1 MNATRIILVALA
13 VVAGFCLGRLTA
25 APPEPSDLATVAS
38 FREALHEP
46 DWLTR
51 THRISTFLQDLNPDN
66 LDEALEAFEARARYS
81 PEAEFR
87 LFMLAW
93 ARFDAEAA
101 FERALFWPEHS
112 KKRAGEAAIYAWG
125 YLDPEVARLAL
136 RQVEEDPDLSR
147 LLHDPLVEGWAERD
161 DKQPLI
167 EYLTSMGRGIARQ
180 RFTNILA
187 AKIMEHEGPEG
198 VIRWAEA
205 IPHDAVDHYKQ
216 TVFEKAANVLA
227 AVDPPRAAEWI
238 EGHLE
243 HDYAVGAPHL
253 IMRRWVGAGEPIAAL
268 EWARGLP
275 RGGVRDDPVR
285 TGFDRWMQTDLE
297 AARAWLLGAVPA
309 ERLDQAVRAMVRQNV
324 RGEPKTAIEWAQ
336 RIHDPD
342 LRRSVLI
349 GVGNRWWRN
358 DPDAA
363 NAWMAKSGLDE
374 ETREAIVNPAS
385 SGLSPNLVDRG
396 PVPGRRRPP
405 PMRRGRRAQ
414 MQRSVQDDAAAVEGE
429 IDQPD
434 AAP

>member
-1 MNATRIILVALA
+1 MNATRIILVVLA

-25 APPEPSDLATVAS
+25 APGEQSDLATVAS
-38 FREALHEP
+38 FREALDEP

-51 THRISTFLQDLNPDN
+51 THRISTFLEDLNPDN

-81 PEAEFR
+81 AEGEFR

-93 ARFDAEAA
+93 SRFDAEAA

-112 KKRAGEAAIYAWG
+112 KTRAREAAIYAWG
-125 YLDPEVARLAL
+125 FLDPAGARLAL
-136 RQVEEDPDLSR
+136 RRVEEDPRLKESLSE
-147 LLHDPLVEGWAERD
+147 HLVQGWAQRD

-167 EYLTSMGRGIARQ
+167 EYLASMGRGIARQ
-180 RFTNILA
+180 KFTNILA

-198 VIRWAEA
+198 VRTWAEA
-205 IPHDAVDHYKQ
+205 IPDDAADHYKR

-243 HDYAVGAPHL
+243 HDYAAGAPHL
-253 IMRRWVGAGEPIAAL
+253 IIRRWVGAGEPVAAL
-268 EWARGLP
+268 EWAQGLP
-275 RGGVRDDPVR
+275 KGGARDDPVR
-285 TGFDRWMQTDLE
+285 AAFDRWMQTDLDG
-297 AARAWLLGAVPA
+297 ARAWLLNVAPA
-309 ERLDQAVRAMVRQNV
+309 PGLDQAVRAMVRQTI

-342 LRRSVLI
+342 LRRRVLI
-349 GVGNRWWRN
+349 GVGNRWWRK

-363 NAWMAKSGLDE
+363 NAWMAESGLDE
-374 ETREAIVNPAS
+374 ETREAMVKPAS
-385 SGLSPNLVDRG
+385 AGLSPNLVDRG

-414 MQRSVQDDAAAVEGE
+414 RQDSAQEDGAAVENE
-429 IDQPD
+429 VDPPD